1 MPNILVRVPKGSF
14 PGEARAALARRID
27 AAAAAAERIPAEP
40 RKRMLCWVLIDET
53 DAGAW
58 TCGGAD
64 VTARML
70 PCIAIVHVPA
80 GVLDDASRAAYVQAL
95 HDAFAQSRPAG
106 DERPLAT
113 SVVLH
118 EVADGTWGANGA
130 VWRLPDFAKAAG
142 FEHLQHLVGA
152 ALTPHAGPETAPR

>member
-1 MPNILVRVPKGSF
+1 MPNILVHIPKGAF
-14 PGEARAALARRID
+14 PGAARAALARRID
-27 AAAAAAERIPAEP
+27 DAAAAAEQIPAEP
-40 RKRMLCWVLIDET
+40 RKRLLCWVLIDEI

-70 PCIAIVHVPA
+70 PCVAIVYVPA

-95 HDAFAQSRPAG
+95 HDAFEQSRPAG
-106 DERPLAT
+106 DEHPLAS
-113 SVVLH
+113 SVMLH

-142 FEHLQHLVGA
+142 YAHLQHLVPA
-152 ALTPHAGPETAPR
+152 